1 MRSAGVRLAECI
13 GLALVVLLAGCYQS
27 ANETARQDAQLP
39 SVVATFTPPAANVPI
54 TAVAAIDPE
63 PSPTPEPQSE
73 PVEAPL
79 QDIDPLNLTAT
90 AIIARATQTQAAL
103 DAGEQ
108 ATSQPASV
116 VTAAVPPATL
126 EGEQE
131 TGLPGEDCVHV
142 VQAGDVGLS
151 NIATL
156 YGVTV
161 ADIQQANGLA
171 NVELIHIGNE
181 LVIPGCGTTGF
192 RQSEAPGE
200 SCVPGEYRLVHTVQT
215 GENLFRIAL
224 NYGLDVDQLALAN
237 CIPDAALIRVGQQIY
252 IP

>member
-1 MRSAGVRLAECI
+1 MRSAGVRLAGCI
-13 GLALVVLLAGCYQS
+13 GLALLVLLAGCYQS
-27 ANETARQDAQLP
+27 ANEPAQQDSQLP
-39 SVVATFTPPAANVPI
+39 SGVATFTPQAANVPI
-54 TAVAAIDPE
+54 TAVAAIDPL
-63 PSPTPEPQSE
+63 PSSTPRPQGQ
-73 PVEAPL
+73 PPL

-90 AIIARATQTQAAL
+90 AIIARATQTRAAL

-108 ATSQPASV
+108 ATSGPASV
-116 VTAAVPPATL
+116 VTPAVPPATV
-126 EGEQE
+126 EGGQE
-131 TGLPGEDCVHV
+131 ISQQGDDCVHV

-151 NIATL
+151 NIATI

-161 ADIQQANGLA
+161 AEIQQANGLA
-171 NVELIHIGNE
+171 NIELIHIGNE

-200 SCVPGEYRLVHTVQT
+200 SCVPAEYRLVHTVQT